1 MFPRYLINLNSRLDR
16 YHHENAGL
24 IFIFQIGNCTMNKK
38 TSMLFTIAAV
48 AVMGATLFGST
59 YTQTQISGQGLD
71 VSKLDANVLEQI
83 HQMGGLQLVMPQAF
97 AETDCGALADTG
109 RTVVEFNLTGES
121 VELPIMGGKTYNAM
135 TFNGQ
140 VPGPTLRVTQGD
152 VVQMTLSI
160 PADEVTGH
168 GNDMHASQMSAT
180 YFDSVNPGETSEYCY
195 IAESAGVFKYHCS
208 GVHLAG
214 MDQHVLSGMYGI
226 AIVDPANGYKKLM
239 VEKTSGSGELD
250 RVFYDADALEFTLQY
265 NQLYL
270 TADGNYDATAMFGH
284 QNTATVVNGMQFGYV
299 PNMAH
304 NLLVNG
310 DTNKNIFVAQPWNGL
325 EHEQYQSQLLFVEN
339 DQHVR
344 LFIENQGNEPVFF
357 HIVGEILDRVVQ
369 GNRVQSAATETWLLG
384 GSQNMIVDLVFD
396 EPGVYAAVNHDYAAI
411 YTGAATIFVAGD
423 PFGLNP
429 VLVGAEIIPAPVAS
443 YAYVLGNPSDAVPP
457 TGVNSIAHPAINI
470 HGLYTD
476 EVASE
481 MKDNGVIP
489 LWEVIPVVAGILT
502 GQ

>member
-1 MFPRYLINLNSRLDR
+1 
-16 YHHENAGL
+16 
-24 IFIFQIGNCTMNKK
+24 MNKRI
-38 TSMLFTIAAV
+38 SMLFTIAAV

-59 YTQTQISGQGLD
+59 YTQTQISGQSLD
-71 VSKLDANVLEQI
+71 VAKLDIDVMEQN

-97 AETDCGALADTG
+97 AETDCGALESTG
-109 RTVVEFNLTGES
+109 RNLVEFNLTGES

-135 TFNGQ
+135 TFSGQ

-160 PADEVTGH
+160 PADEITGH
-168 GNDMHASQMSAT
+168 GNDMHASQMTALA
-180 YFDSVNPGETSEYCY
+180 FDSVNPGETSQYCY
-195 IAESAGVFKYHCS
+195 IAESAGVYKYHCS
-208 GVHLAG
+208 GVHLIG

-226 AIVDPANGYKKLM
+226 AIVDPINGYKKLM
-239 VEKTSGSGELD
+239 VEKTSVTDGVVSLD
-250 RVFYDADALEFTLQY
+250 RQFYDADALEFQLQF

-270 TADGNYDATAMFGH
+270 TADGNYDAGAMFQH
-284 QNTATVVNGMQFGYV
+284 HNTATVVNGMQFGYV

-304 NLLVNG
+304 NLLIAG
-310 DTNKNIFVAQPWNGL
+310 DTEKNFFVAQPWNGL
-325 EHEQYQSQLLFVEN
+325 EHKQYQSQLMYVEN

-344 LFIENQGNEPVFF
+344 IFMENHGNEPVFF
-357 HIVGEILDRVVQ
+357 HIVGEILDKVTQ

-396 EPGVYAAVNHDYAAI
+396 EPGAYALVNHDYAAI
-411 YTGAATIFVAGD
+411 YTGALGLFVAGD
-423 PFGLNP
+423 PFNLNP
-429 VLVGAEIIPAPVAS
+429 LFVQKGLIPEPVPS

-457 TGVNSIAHPAINI
+457 MGLNSIAHPALNI
-470 HGLYTD
+470 HGRYTD

-481 MKDNGVIP
+481 MKENGVIP

-502 GQ
+502 GPDP

>member
-1 MFPRYLINLNSRLDR
+1 
-16 YHHENAGL
+16 
-24 IFIFQIGNCTMNKK
+24 MNKRI
-38 TSMLFTIAAV
+38 SMLFTIAAV

-59 YTQTQISGQGLD
+59 YTKTQISGQGLD
-71 VSKLDANVLEQI
+71 VNKLDVDVLEQI

-97 AETDCGALADTG
+97 AETDCGALEQTG
-109 RTVVEFNLTGES
+109 RTVVEFNLEGYS

-135 TFNGQ
+135 TFDGQ

-152 VVQMTLSI
+152 VVKMTLTI
-160 PADEVTGH
+160 PDDEVTGH
-168 GNDMHASQMSAT
+168 GNDMHASQMSAGN
-180 YFDSVNPGETSEYCY
+180 FESVNPGETSQYCY

-208 GVHLAG
+208 GVKLIG

-226 AIVDPANGYKKLM
+226 AIVDPINGYKKLM
-239 VEKTSGSGELD
+239 VEKTSVSGSEVSLD
-250 RVFYDADALEFTLQY
+250 RQFYDADALEFQLQY

-270 TADGNYDATAMFGH
+270 TPEGNYDAGAMFKH

-310 DTNKNIFVAQPWNGL
+310 DVNKNIFVAQPWNGL
-325 EHEQYQSQLLFVEN
+325 EHKQYQSQLLFVEN

-344 LFIENQGNEPVFF
+344 LFIENHGNEPLFF
-357 HIVGEILDRVVQ
+357 HIVGEILDRVTQ

-396 EPGVYAAVNHDYAAI
+396 EPGAYAAVNHDYAAI
-411 YTGAATIFVAGD
+411 YTGAATVFVAGD

-429 VLVGAEIIPAPVAS
+429 VLVEKGVIPAPVAS
-443 YAYVLGNPSDAVPP
+443 YAYALGNPSDAVPP
-457 TGVNSIAHPAINI
+457 MGMNSIAHPALNI
-470 HGLYTD
+470 HGLMTD

-481 MKDNGVIP
+481 MQASGDYVA
-489 LWEVIPVVAGILT
+489 LWEVIPVVAEILT
-502 GQ
+502 S

>member
-1 MFPRYLINLNSRLDR
+1 
-16 YHHENAGL
+16 
-24 IFIFQIGNCTMNKK
+24 
-38 TSMLFTIAAV
+38 MLFTIAAV

-59 YTQTQISGQGLD
+59 YTQTQISGQSLD
-71 VSKLDANVLEQI
+71 MTQMDVNVMDEI
-83 HQMGGLQLVMPQAF
+83 RNMGGLQLVMPQAF
-97 AETDCGALADTG
+97 AETDCGALSQTG
-109 RTVVEFNLTGES
+109 RDVVEFNLTGES

-152 VVQMTLSI
+152 VVKMTLEI
-160 PADEVTGH
+160 PSDEVTGH
-168 GNDMHASQMSAT
+168 GNDMHASQMSAGN
-180 YFDSVNPGETSEYCY
+180 FESVNPGETSQYCF

-208 GVHLAG
+208 GVKLIG

-226 AIVDPANGYKKLM
+226 AIVDPINGYKKLM
-239 VEKTSGSGELD
+239 VEKTSVSGSEVSLD
-250 RVFYDADALEFTLQY
+250 RQFYDADALEFQIQY

-270 TADGNYDATAMFGH
+270 NDDGNYDATAMFAH

-310 DTNKNIFVAQPWNGL
+310 DVNKNIFVAQPWNGL
-325 EHEQYQSQLLFVEN
+325 EHKQYQSQLLFVETN
-339 DQHVR
+339 QHVR
-344 LFIENQGNEPVFF
+344 IFAENAGNEPVFF
-357 HIVGEILDRVVQ
+357 HIVGEILDRVTQ

-384 GSQNMIVDLVFD
+384 GSQNMIVDIVFD
-396 EPGVYAAVNHDYAAI
+396 EPGAYALVNHDYAAI
-411 YTGAATIFVAGD
+411 YTGAASVFVAGD

-429 VLVGAEIIPAPVAS
+429 VLVEKGVIPAPVAS
-443 YAYVLGNPSDAVPP
+443 YAYALGNPSDAVPP
-457 TGVNSIAHPAINI
+457 MGDQSIAHPALNI

-481 MKDNGVIP
+481 MQASGDYVA
-489 LWEVIPVVAGILT
+489 LWEVIPVVAEMLS
-502 GQ
+502 

>member
-1 MFPRYLINLNSRLDR
+1 
-16 YHHENAGL
+16 
-24 IFIFQIGNCTMNKK
+24 MNKRV
-38 TSMLFTIAAV
+38 SMLFTIAAV

-59 YTQTQISGQGLD
+59 YTQTQITGQSLD
-71 VSKLDANVLEQI
+71 VSKMDVDVMEQI

-109 RTVVEFNLTGES
+109 RNVVEFNLTGES
-121 VELPIMGGKTYNAM
+121 VELPIMGGETYNAM
-135 TFNGQ
+135 TFSGQ

-168 GNDMHASQMSAT
+168 GNDMHASQMSAGN
-180 YFDSVNPGETSEYCY
+180 FDSVNPGETSMYCY

-208 GVHLAG
+208 GVHLVG
-214 MDQHVLSGMYGI
+214 MDQHVFSGMYGI
-226 AIVDPANGYKKLM
+226 AIVDPVNGYKKLM
-239 VEKTSGSGELD
+239 VEKTVVEANGAVSLD
-250 RVFYDADALEFTLQY
+250 RQFYDADALEFQLQY

-270 TADGNYDATAMFGH
+270 NDDGNYDATAMFAH

-304 NLLVNG
+304 NLLVKG
-310 DTNKNIFVAQPWNGL
+310 DVNKNIFVVQPWNEL
-325 EHEQYQSQLLFVEN
+325 EHKQYQSQLLFVEN

-344 LFIENQGNEPVFF
+344 LFIENHGNEPLFF
-357 HIVGEILDRVVQ
+357 HIVGEILDRVTQ

-396 EPGVYAAVNHDYAAI
+396 EPGAYVAVNHDYAAL
-411 YTGAATIFVAGD
+411 YTGAATVFVAGD

-429 VLVGAEIIPAPVAS
+429 VLVEKGVVPAPVAS
-443 YAYVLGNPSDAVPP
+443 YAYVLGNPSDAVPKM
-457 TGVNSIAHPAINI
+457 GMNSIAHPELNI

-481 MKDNGVIP
+481 MQASGDYIV
-489 LWEVIPVVAGILT
+489 LWEVIPELAKILT
-502 GQ
+502 S

>member
-1 MFPRYLINLNSRLDR
+1 
-16 YHHENAGL
+16 
-24 IFIFQIGNCTMNKK
+24 MNKRI
-38 TSMLFTIAAV
+38 SMLFTIAAV

-59 YTQTQISGQGLD
+59 YTQTQIAGQSLDMNKMD
-71 VSKLDANVLEQI
+71 VSVMDQI
-83 HQMGGLQLVMPQAF
+83 KQMGGLQLVMPQAF
-97 AETDCGALADTG
+97 AETDCGALESSG

-135 TFNGQ
+135 TFSGT

-152 VVQMTLSI
+152 VVKMTLVI

-168 GNDMHASQMSAT
+168 GNDMHASQMSAGN
-180 YFDSVNPGETSEYCY
+180 FESVNPGETSQYCY
-195 IAESAGVFKYHCS
+195 IAESAGIFKYHCS
-208 GVHLAG
+208 GVKLIG

-250 RVFYDADALEFTLQY
+250 RKFYDADALEFQLQY

-270 TADGNYDATAMFGH
+270 TPEGNYDAGAMFQH
-284 QNTATVVNGMQFGYV
+284 HNTATVVNGMQFGYV

-310 DTNKNIFVAQPWNGL
+310 DVKKNIFVAQPWNGL
-325 EHEQYQSQLLFVEN
+325 EHKQYQSQLLFVEN

-384 GSQNMIVDLVFD
+384 GSQGMIVDLVFD
-396 EPGVYAAVNHDYAAI
+396 EPGAYAAVNHDYAAI
-411 YTGAATIFVAGD
+411 YTGAATVFVAGD

-429 VLVGAEIIPAPVAS
+429 VLVEKGVIPAPVAS
-443 YAYVLGNPSDAVPP
+443 YAYALGNPSDAVPP
-457 TGVNSIAHPAINI
+457 MGANSIAHPALNI

-481 MKDNGVIP
+481 MQASGDYVA
-489 LWEVIPVVAGILT
+489 LWEVIPVVAEILT
-502 GQ
+502 S